1 MLEERGY
8 FVCFGPGL
16 FTWLGQRR
24 GCCGSAQA
32 RFNGLFRNLRVGE
45 GGALVAGGASGR
57 DAAQR
62 LLVERHGD
70 TASRLLHLM
79 HGLIY
84 RQRRVLL
91 VAFLVLFGLL
101 VPPALAILSNRVGGD
116 LSIFGAS
123 VEMFAVDLIW
133 ENRTAVFSGVGGLA
147 QLEARPLVP
156 GWPSLYRR
164 LARGSLSYRVPSL
177 EFALWPSGT
186 VLLSSVLFVDA
197 LLLLLS
203 TGWPSALLRYLR
215 RGIKGLRA
223 SSVSLEQQS
232 PDGWA
237 GVICACGRVQ
247 RSLFG
252 LFSSGLL
259 AGLGALGLVLQSNE
273 RWAILLLG
281 CHYPVALNAVLAVL
295 FLAHALFFAGLGSIF
310 LTRYFDRVVSQRWL
324 FGEADPDEANPEA
337 SRRRRRTRRGC
348 VFLVLAALMI
358 TAMALVINYMEPENE
373 GRPAISDGSDGSDAE
388 GDGSDGGGGG
398 GPPWKPHWEGICLA
412 TLCLFWSVVVMM
424 AAAASVRNA
433 PFGPFLPSCATNE
446 SRRTKMSFV
455 MVCTFAL
462 VHAGGWTLLALSGY
476 DLIWPRHAQLALGIG
491 LLLSAALPAVYVC
504 VLERKKPLCLLRP
517 VPCSRAVALVTCVT
531 LTLAS
536 SLAGVVLIAIVADA
550 FNKPELPATSS
561 ITGGR
566 GTGRG
571 ENSTSPHDGSGIDV
585 PAWSPPWQAIGVCG
599 VLLLWATI
607 PLLAGFVTLRGQRLG
622 HLLPIEAKARL
633 RVVPGPSSRPRAAEE
648 SNSVARKY
656 GQLLVV
662 LGTALL
668 VLAFVLLVLS
678 GFGAFLGSG
687 EDLRNLLGACVLVTS
702 LVPAMLACVVGYDT
716 TACGGLVA
724 STDFTR
730 RNRWTMTFAYVD
742 LMLLCQ
748 LVSVAVFRANAEFF
762 AWWLGVIW
770 IINAAVSFMAARVVS
785 TRVPVGFLRPLDPP
799 QVLGG
804 GGGVITGVRLQRVG
818 LTPREA
824 ASLLLFSMLGALLL
838 LFGIASLLLAY
849 IWTGHDAVFG
859 GDASVAIALGIT
871 LLIDAFLCL
880 AVGIVFF
887 RRTALFVFQPTE
899 WARKSRV
906 PAMLCFGLAA
916 LCLLIGSR
924 YLSDHLPEIRPSAG
938 DITGDTPPRASPPPP
953 PPPPPGALARL
964 SFGRA
969 DALAGCLACLGW
981 AEAIVLLLAAY
992 VQALGRRWACFRPLV
1007 SHDLYPY
1014 AASALVLGSAAV
1026 ALAGTLAA
1034 YVAADMKRWS
1044 YLWGVRVLPLV
1055 GEVTMAAHAAMLAVM
1070 LRQIGRAWRK
1080 HRAGAIADGGGPSI
1094 LGIFTLGRSFLVP
1107 FALAFVSLLGCLATV
1122 AVLPWQWRELFH
1134 ASGQASGI
1142 EPGLELLGGL
1152 QAAAA
1157 LYFLFSHGH
1166 TYNEDLTHAQTQ
1178 LHAAKAKPQGATL
1191 ASVEHRDD
1199 KTTLVWRRLLL
1210 AFSTLLALGSGGC
1223 YTLALGPKG
1232 LVEVDSERPYL
1243 TCLFIALALLV
1254 HLPILAIHADVFS
1267 SGVAAGGFA
1276 PLERIIEPNGRV
1288 RSFPSRRAGG
1298 ALAVLTCA
1306 AAFATGVLLVVA
1318 MVTIEVRPSAVSGAA
1333 SSGVRTGGMADQVP
1347 LIDADKCSIV
1357 FGLDP
1362 TPRTT
1367 GAVPSELSWLDGQ
1380 GQRRWARAYAGFD
1393 PGRYSWQQEE
1403 LRLLCDELKGSSA
1416 HPVVHAAWDNRG
1428 GCLMNRVYQYAT
1440 RTGAYVNRTG
1450 VSYGWPLPEDD
1461 FLEVLLLV
1469 LAGWPSLRGSV
1480 GFHADGTTG
1489 YPTRVGGLPTRIA
1502 WMKEQV
1508 RSKYPKGGQLINDV
1522 ARLDR
1527 YESEWISWFAS
1538 LPTLL
1543 EGRAQWNGNVSH
1555 APAGRSAFDDGFVTC
1570 SQFAIGPTV
1579 RAFLDGV
1586 TRALVYTP
1594 LFCLVAMLLFLGD
1607 VYLCYVA
1614 LYTIVAIIVFV
1625 LGLLGVLGMSL
1636 GPIESLSFAIV
1647 IGISVDYLVHFA
1659 YAFKHSLMPEQYYK
1673 SRAVLL
1679 ARSSSTFASGVTTL
1693 AAVVPLIWAQVRPL
1707 RIFGVIFSVVALVSL
1722 CCAFFLFNAILMA
1735 TGPGIRMTI
1744 HSLPSGSALATLTHS
1759 TSTQSAADDR
1769 KDGIEMA
1776 ARARNGESTAPN
1788 GEIAAPGGE
1797 STASS
1802 GEITIFTEE
1811 LGKAFKGFSAKGVL
1825 GSIKV

>member
-1 MLEERGY
+1 
-8 FVCFGPGL
+8 VCFGPGL
-16 FTWLGQRR
+16 FKWLGQRR
-24 GCCGSAQA
+24 GCCGSARA

-101 VPPALAILSNRVGGD
+101 VPPALAILSNRVGGE

-237 GVICACGRVQ
+237 GVICACSRVQ

-433 PFGPFLPSCATNE
+433 PFGPFLPSCATSE

-536 SLAGVVLIAIVADA
+536 SLAGVVLIASVADA
-550 FNKPELPATSS
+550 RALLFNKPELPATSS

-571 ENSTSPHDGSGIDV
+571 ENSTSPHAGSGIDV

-633 RVVPGPSSRPRAAEE
+633 RVVPGPSLRPRAAEE

-785 TRVPVGFLRPLDPP
+785 TRVPVGILRPLDPP
-799 QVLGG
+799 QVACARNALPRAR
-804 GGGVITGVRLQRVG
+804 RLMPPHREPLPQRSPAG
-818 LTPREA
+818 DSSKCRRYKRRYAPPSFPIPAPAPA
-824 ASLLLFSMLGALLL
+824 ASGLGAPLL
-838 LFGIASLLLAY
+838 
-849 IWTGHDAVFG
+849 WKG
-859 GDASVAIALGIT
+859 GRPRRLPGMPRLG
-871 LLIDAFLCL
+871 
-880 AVGIVFF
+880 
-887 RRTALFVFQPTE
+887 R
-899 WARKSRV
+899 
-906 PAMLCFGLAA
+906 
-916 LCLLIGSR
+916 
-924 YLSDHLPEIRPSAG
+924 SDRA
-938 DITGDTPPRASPPPP
+938 PPRSVRASAWAPM
-953 PPPPPGALARL
+953 GVLQAARLARL
-964 SFGRA
+964 ISICGLRSRARQRGR
-969 DALAGCLACLGW
+969 CT
-981 AEAIVLLLAAY
+981 
-992 VQALGRRWACFRPLV
+992 RR
-1007 SHDLYPY
+1007 YP
-1014 AASALVLGSAAV
+1014 
-1026 ALAGTLAA
+1026 
-1034 YVAADMKRWS
+1034 RR
-1044 YLWGVRVLPLV
+1044 VRCRRQETVVLPL
-1055 GEVTMAAHAAMLAVM
+1055 GCAHAAAG
-1070 LRQIGRAWRK
+1070 GR
-1080 HRAGAIADGGGPSI
+1080 GDDGGARRHARCDATPDRESMAEAP
-1094 LGIFTLGRSFLVP
+1094 GRRHCRRRR
-1107 FALAFVSLLGCLATV
+1107 AFHTRHL
-1122 AVLPWQWRELFH
+1122 H
-1134 ASGQASGI
+1134 ART
-1142 EPGLELLGGL
+1142 
-1152 QAAAA
+1152 
-1157 LYFLFSHGH
+1157 FLFSP
-1166 TYNEDLTHAQTQ
+1166 LRA
-1178 LHAAKAKPQGATL
+1178 
-1191 ASVEHRDD
+1191 
-1199 KTTLVWRRLLL
+1199 RL
-1210 AFSTLLALGSGGC
+1210 
-1223 YTLALGPKG
+1223 
-1232 LVEVDSERPYL
+1232 R
-1243 TCLFIALALLV
+1243 
-1254 HLPILAIHADVFS
+1254 
-1267 SGVAAGGFA
+1267 VAARL
-1276 PLERIIEPNGRV
+1276 PRNGRC
-1288 RSFPSRRAGG
+1288 A
-1298 ALAVLTCA
+1298 ALAVA
-1306 AAFATGVLLVVA
+1306 
-1318 MVTIEVRPSAVSGAA
+1318 
-1333 SSGVRTGGMADQVP
+1333 
-1347 LIDADKCSIV
+1347 
-1357 FGLDP
+1357 
-1362 TPRTT
+1362 
-1367 GAVPSELSWLDGQ
+1367 
-1380 GQRRWARAYAGFD
+1380 
-1393 PGRYSWQQEE
+1393 
-1403 LRLLCDELKGSSA
+1403 
-1416 HPVVHAAWDNRG
+1416 
-1428 GCLMNRVYQYAT
+1428 
-1440 RTGAYVNRTG
+1440 
-1450 VSYGWPLPEDD
+1450 
-1461 FLEVLLLV
+1461 
-1469 LAGWPSLRGSV
+1469 
-1480 GFHADGTTG
+1480 
-1489 YPTRVGGLPTRIA
+1489 
-1502 WMKEQV
+1502 
-1508 RSKYPKGGQLINDV
+1508 
-1522 ARLDR
+1522 
-1527 YESEWISWFAS
+1527 
-1538 LPTLL
+1538 
-1543 EGRAQWNGNVSH
+1543 
-1555 APAGRSAFDDGFVTC
+1555 
-1570 SQFAIGPTV
+1570 
-1579 RAFLDGV
+1579 
-1586 TRALVYTP
+1586 
-1594 LFCLVAMLLFLGD
+1594 
-1607 VYLCYVA
+1607 
-1614 LYTIVAIIVFV
+1614 
-1625 LGLLGVLGMSL
+1625 
-1636 GPIESLSFAIV
+1636 
-1647 IGISVDYLVHFA
+1647 
-1659 YAFKHSLMPEQYYK
+1659 
-1673 SRAVLL
+1673 
-1679 ARSSSTFASGVTTL
+1679 
-1693 AAVVPLIWAQVRPL
+1693 
-1707 RIFGVIFSVVALVSL
+1707 
-1722 CCAFFLFNAILMA
+1722 
-1735 TGPGIRMTI
+1735 
-1744 HSLPSGSALATLTHS
+1744 
-1759 TSTQSAADDR
+1759 
-1769 KDGIEMA
+1769 
-1776 ARARNGESTAPN
+1776 
-1788 GEIAAPGGE
+1788 
-1797 STASS
+1797 
-1802 GEITIFTEE
+1802 
-1811 LGKAFKGFSAKGVL
+1811 
-1825 GSIKV
+1825 

>member
-1 MLEERGY
+1 
-8 FVCFGPGL
+8 
-16 FTWLGQRR
+16 
-24 GCCGSAQA
+24 
-32 RFNGLFRNLRVGE
+32 
-45 GGALVAGGASGR
+45 
-57 DAAQR
+57 
-62 LLVERHGD
+62 
-70 TASRLLHLM
+70 M

-101 VPPALAILSNRVGGD
+101 VPPALAILSNRVGGE

-123 VEMFAVDLIW
+123 VEMFPVDLIW

-147 QLEARPLVP
+147 QLEARPLVA
-156 GWPSLYRR
+156 GWPRLYRR
-164 LARGSLSYRVPSL
+164 LAAGSLSYRVPSL

-215 RGIKGLRA
+215 RGIKGLHA

-232 PDGWA
+232 PDGRA
-237 GVICACGRVQ
+237 GAICACGRVQ
-247 RSLFG
+247 RSMFG

-310 LTRYFDRVVSQRWL
+310 LTRLFDRVVSQRWL
-324 FGEADPDEANPEA
+324 IGEVDPDEPEA

-373 GRPAISDGSDGSDAE
+373 GRPPISDGSDGSDAE
-388 GDGSDGGGGG
+388 GDGIDGGGGG

-424 AAAASVRNA
+424 AAAASVHNR
-433 PFGPFLPSCATNE
+433 PFGPFLPCCATKE
-446 SRRTKMSFV
+446 SRRTKISIL

-462 VHAGGWTLLALSGY
+462 LHAGGWTLLALSGY

-491 LLLSAALPAVYVC
+491 LLLSAALPAAYVC
-504 VLERKKPLCLLRP
+504 VLERKKSLCLLRP
-517 VPCSRAVALVTCVT
+517 VRPVPDSRAIVLVTCVT
-531 LTLAS
+531 LTLGL
-536 SLAGVVLIAIVADA
+536 SLAGVVLIASVADA

-571 ENSTSPHDGSGIDV
+571 ENSTSPHAGSGIDV
-585 PAWSPPWQAIGVCG
+585 PAWSPPWQAVGVCG

-607 PLLAGFVTLRGQRLG
+607 PLLAGLVTLRGKRLG

-633 RVVPGPSSRPRAAEE
+633 RVVPGPSLRPRAVVEE
-648 SNSVARKY
+648 SKSVERQY
-656 GQLLVV
+656 GQLLIV

-668 VLAFVLLVLS
+668 VLAFVLLILS

-730 RNRWTMTFAYVD
+730 RNRWTMTFAYID

-748 LVSVAVFRANAEFF
+748 LVSVAVLRANAEFF

-785 TRVPVGFLRPLDPP
+785 TRVPVGFLRPLDAP

-804 GGGVITGVRLQRVG
+804 EGGVVTGVRLQHDG

-838 LFGIASLLLAY
+838 LFGTTSLLLAY

-887 RRTALFVFQPTE
+887 RRTALFIFQPTE
-899 WARKSRV
+899 WACKSRV
-906 PAMLCFGLAA
+906 PAMLCLGLAA

-938 DITGDTPPRASPPPP
+938 DTPPRASPPPP
-953 PPPPPGALARL
+953 PPPPPVAWARL
-964 SFGRA
+964 SFESA
-969 DALAGCLACLGW
+969 DALAGCLACIGW
-981 AEAIVLLLAAY
+981 VEAIVLLLAAY
-992 VQALGRRWACFRPLV
+992 VQALGRQWPGIRPLV
-1007 SHDLYPY
+1007 SHSASPY
-1014 AASALVLGSAAV
+1014 AASALALGSAA
-1026 ALAGTLAA
+1026 AAIAGTLAA
-1034 YVAADMKRWS
+1034 YVAADKTRSS

-1055 GEVTMAAHAAMLAVM
+1055 GEVTMAAHAAMLAVV

-1080 HRAGAIADGGGPSI
+1080 HRAGAVADVGGPSI
-1094 LGIFTLGRSFLVP
+1094 LGIFTLGRSVLVP
-1107 FALAFVSLLGCLATV
+1107 FVLAFVCLLGCLATL
-1122 AVLPWQWRELFH
+1122 AVLPWQWRELFY
-1134 ASGQASGI
+1134 ASPQASGM

-1166 TYNEDLTHAQTQ
+1166 TYDEDLTHAQTQ

-1191 ASVEHRDD
+1191 PSVEHRDD

-1210 AFSTLLALGSGGC
+1210 AFSTLLAMGSGGC

-1232 LVEVDSERPYL
+1232 LVEVGSERPYL

-1288 RSFPSRRAGG
+1288 QSFPSRRAGG

-1318 MVTIEVRPSAVSGAA
+1318 MVTIQVRPSAASGAA
-1333 SSGVRTGGMADQVP
+1333 SSGVRTGGMVDQVP
-1347 LIDADKCSIV
+1347 LIDADQCSIV

-1403 LRLLCDELKGSSA
+1403 LRLLCDELKGSST

-1428 GCLMNRVYQYAT
+1428 GCLMSRVYQYAT
-1440 RTGAYVNRTG
+1440 RTGAYVNRSG
-1450 VSYGWPLPEDD
+1450 GGYGWPLPEDD

-1527 YESEWISWFAS
+1527 YESEWTGWFAS

-1543 EGRAQWNGNVSH
+1543 EGRAQWNVNVSH

-1594 LFCLVAMLLFLGD
+1594 LFCLVAVLLFLGD
-1607 VYLCYVA
+1607 VYLCYAA

-1679 ARSSSTFASGVTTL
+1679 ARSGSTFASGVTTL

-1759 TSTQSAADDR
+1759 TSTHSTSTQSAADD
-1769 KDGIEMA
+1769 DGTVGIEMA
-1776 ARARNGESTAPN
+1776 ARAPSGEIAAPS

-1797 STASS
+1797 IAATSGKSTASS
-1802 GEITIFTEE
+1802 GEISIFSEE
-1811 LGKAFKGFSAKGVL
+1811 LGRAFKGFSAKGVP